1 MGLLLDTIA
10 GKKCERTP
18 IWLMRQAGRY
28 MPEYRA
34 IRQNYNFLEMCMK
47 PEVATEVTMQPID
60 ILDVDAAILFS
71 DILTPLIPM
80 GFDLKFYEGK
90 GPVIHNP
97 VEKPE
102 DLKNIIVPDVKK
114 GSDYV
119 YEALSM
125 IRKKLPAEKDL
136 IGFSGAPFTV
146 ASYAIEGGSSK
157 TYQKIKTFMYTQPE
171 AYHELMSKITE
182 MTCYYLLEQFRAG
195 AQAVQIFDSW
205 GGVLSREDY
214 LKYSHPYSV
223 KIIDFLKKETNGKP
237 VIHFVKSA
245 NAYFDVVADSQADVL
260 GADWTIPLEFA
271 AKMCGDSKILQG
283 NLDPASL
290 FSNKEI
296 LAEKLELIRQQALN
310 VKGHIFNLGH
320 GIMPKTPVE
329 NVKFVVDTVK
339 SWRKPVL

>member
-1 MGLLLDTIA
+1 MGLLLDTA
-10 GKKCERTP
+10 LGKKCERTP

-34 IRQNYNFLEMCMK
+34 VREKFSFLEMCMQY
-47 PEVATEVTMQPID
+47 ENAVEVTMQPID

-80 GFDLKFYEGK
+80 GFDLKFYEGR

-97 VEKPE
+97 IENAE
-102 DLKNIIVPDVKK
+102 DVSRVVVPDVKK

-119 YEALSM
+119 YDALSA
-125 IRKKLPAEKDL
+125 IRKKLSPEKDL

-157 TYQKIKTFMYTQPE
+157 NYLKIKTFMYTQPK
-171 AYHELMSKITE
+171 AYDELMNKIAE
-182 MTCYYLLEQFRAG
+182 MTCYYLLEQFKAG
-195 AQAVQIFDSW
+195 AQIVQIFDSW

-214 LKYSHPYSV
+214 LKYSHPYTV
-223 KIIDFLKKETNGKP
+223 KIIDFIKKETGGKP
-237 VIHFVKSA
+237 VIHFVKGA
-245 NAYFDVVADSQADVL
+245 NAYFDSVADSQADVL
-260 GADWTIPLEFA
+260 GTDWTLPLNV
-271 AKMCGDSKILQG
+271 AKDLCNNSRVLQG

-296 LAEKLELIRQQALN
+296 LADKLELIREQAKGL
-310 VKGHIFNLGH
+310 KGHIFNLGH

-339 SWRKPVL
+339 SWRNN